1 MKHAQSCGVRELPI
15 PLERLPAEEDEIDQS
30 VADIL
35 KVKYSLPL
43 SVDVYSYTCIVDC
56 LIGFSLKFSLI
67 SIIFIE
73 IRM

>member
-35 KVKYSLPL
+35 KVKYNLPL
-43 SVDVYSYTCIVDC
+43 SADVYIRIRV
-56 LIGFSLKFSLI
+56 SLI
-67 SIIFIE
+67 A
-73 IRM
+73 